1 MKKQL
6 SDILEVDKLIF
17 LLKISGTVEDLSRG
31 LNKKE
36 LVKLG
41 GIRNIDKFSK
51 VIDYFKELR

>member
-17 LLKISGTVEDLSRG
+17 LLKISGTVEDLRRG

-41 GIRNIDKFSK
+41 GIRNIDKFTK

>member
-6 SDILEVDKLIF
+6 SEILEVDKLIF
-17 LLKISGTVEDLSRG
+17 LLKISGTVEDLRRG

-41 GIRNIDKFSK
+41 GIRNIDKFTK